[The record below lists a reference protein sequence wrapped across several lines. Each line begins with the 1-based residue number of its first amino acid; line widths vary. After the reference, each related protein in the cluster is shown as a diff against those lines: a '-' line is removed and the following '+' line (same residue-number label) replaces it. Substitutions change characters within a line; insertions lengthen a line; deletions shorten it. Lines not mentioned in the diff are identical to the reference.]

1 MQPSKA
7 DSVRFLAAAEAIYK
21 ARTQEEAMVQDLLK
35 QWLQGSH
42 GYVSDVKGDDTI
54 RLGCENANSLS
65 LFDQRSRKLRKLIN
79 LHNKYQTDG
88 ACIVEHGTNFSMAA
102 DGQRLEDIFS
112 AFRGSRVSAAHN
124 VHEQHSRYQQDGTL
138 TVAFTRDSHQH

>member
-1 MQPSKA
+1 
-7 DSVRFLAAAEAIYK
+7 
-21 ARTQEEAMVQDLLK
+21 MVQDLLK
-35 QWLQGSH
+35 QWQQGSH

-138 TVAFTRDSHQH
+138 TVAFTRLSGFVIATSTDFTGLGRWSWIQVLGSGEHRT